1 VRGRLDALLVLTGNS
16 VETLHPMEIPHAWQV
31 FYFRLM
37 QGFHDNGLPGTG
49 GRAVNGRAVPK

>member
-31 FYFRLM
+31 FYFRRGDLREM
-37 QGFHDNGLPGTG
+37 GSVIGH
-49 GRAVNGRAVPK
+49 